1 MYETIKK
8 RIERWQYHQDQI
20 KDRVKEKR
28 KGNEPQV
35 YANVSSKN
43 VKAVEGPEEQA
54 RKEKEKK
61 KRGDDS
67 GGKEANEAPGVIKG
81 SPLKL
86 KNKNPESEGLLDFQ

>member
-8 RIERWQYHQDQI
+8 RVERWQYHQDQI

-43 VKAVEGPEEQA
+43 VKTVEGSEEQA

-61 KRGDDS
+61 KTDKKTS
-67 GGKEANEAPGVIKG
+67 WTEEIK
-81 SPLKL
+81 K
-86 KNKNPESEGLLDFQ
+86 KK